1 MLNSKRERNY
11 EPQKSKFPLKNL
23 PITKYKE
30 EILKKISNNKITIIS
45 GETGCG
51 KSTQIP
57 QFLLEKNPNSKIL
70 MTQPRRIAAI
80 SLQKRI
86 KKELEEKKIIN
97 DKIKNKG
104 LIGYQ
109 VGMDKE
115 KENITNKNT
124 SNPNLNK
131 NVKEI
136 KIKIYKRERK
146 KCFRYFSFR

>member
-1 MLNSKRERNY
+1 MLNTKRERIN
-11 EPQKSKFPLKNL
+11 EPQKKKISIKNL

-30 EILKKISNNKITIIS
+30 EILKKISKNKITIIS

-57 QFLLEKNPNSKIL
+57 QFLLEKNPSSKIL
-70 MTQPRRIAAI
+70 MTQPRRISVI

-97 DKIKNKG
+97 DNKKKG

-115 KENITNKNT
+115 IYNNT
-124 SNPNLNK
+124 QIF
-131 NVKEI
+131 I
-136 KIKIYKRERK
+136 KTTGIFLEELIHMMIY
-146 KCFRYFSFR
+146 